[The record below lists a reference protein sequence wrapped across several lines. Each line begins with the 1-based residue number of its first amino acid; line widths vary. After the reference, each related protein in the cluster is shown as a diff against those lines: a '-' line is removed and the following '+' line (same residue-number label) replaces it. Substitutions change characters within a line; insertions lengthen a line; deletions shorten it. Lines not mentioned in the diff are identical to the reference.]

1 MEAAAPPVAEPATE
15 PSDADEATEGER
27 TPAEGAAAA
36 EPPHVGAAAA
46 PAADGTDN
54 SSDDGRF
61 PGDDVAPVGAAERD
75 DPDPAAVGGT
85 PCLLCA
91 QCMAVVA
98 APEHIIRT
106 PHSDRLDSAVYT
118 YEIDILEEDC
128 SCYSAT
134 NPGDVRF
141 DVVRVR
147 YGNGAHAIPHRISDR
162 GCGAEW
168 VWRGEEGATR
178 TDMQRGLL
186 RGAGT
191 RDGQMGSGGGY
202 TVEHSWF
209 PPFGWVMVE
218 CLGAGNGCSL
228 SLALSIVFFLV
239 AVLSLSRQNVLFVET
254 KGN

>member
-1 MEAAAPPVAEPATE
+1 MEAAAPPVAEPAME

-27 TPAEGAAAA
+27 TPAEGAAA

-46 PAADGTDN
+46 APAADGGDNSGGDN

-239 AVLSLSRQNVLFVET
+239 AVLSLSRQNVLC
-254 KGN
+254 